1 MSLKE
6 ISHATP
12 YIIGKNLGSS
22 ALQELDNLPVMNSDQ
37 LPVISLSQEQK
48 YTFDRKGWLL
58 IPGVLSGSELKEMQ
72 EFGSQ
77 LRNDPQSI
85 PEKDRSA
92 MGGPLQKLVDH
103 PLVVV
108 DGFRL

>member
-48 YTFDRKGWLL
+48 YTFDRKG
-58 IPGVLSGSELKEMQ
+58 
-72 EFGSQ
+72 
-77 LRNDPQSI
+77 
-85 PEKDRSA
+85 
-92 MGGPLQKLVDH
+92 
-103 PLVVV
+103 
-108 DGFRL
+108 FRVRVRV